1 MVIRIAVGK
10 NMFAFK
16 AIVAILIILG
26 LIIDD
31 SLHY

>member
-1 MVIRIAVGK
+1 MAIRITVGK
-10 NMFAFK
+10 NILAFK
-16 AIVAILIILG
+16 AIAAILIVLG

>member
-1 MVIRIAVGK
+1 MAIRIAVGK
-10 NMFAFK
+10 NVLAFK
-16 AIVAILIILG
+16 AIAAILNVLG

>member
-1 MVIRIAVGK
+1 VAIRIAVGK
-10 NMFAFK
+10 NIFAFK
-16 AIVAILIILG
+16 AIAAILIILG